1 MEILQLFVLIGLI
14 AMVFILV
21 SLIHSMGQSEQ
32 SKIRKCRRML
42 KRKYKEKN
50 LEFIRKTKLAGDYF
64 YLFRTEKTAYT
75 VRENGCVTISKL
87 E

>member
-1 MEILQLFVLIGLI
+1 METSQFVLIGLI
-14 AMVFILV
+14 VMVFLLI

-42 KRKYKEKN
+42 KRRYKEKK

-64 YLFRTEKTAYT
+64 YIFRTEKTAYT
-75 VRENGCVTISKL
+75 VSENGWISISKL